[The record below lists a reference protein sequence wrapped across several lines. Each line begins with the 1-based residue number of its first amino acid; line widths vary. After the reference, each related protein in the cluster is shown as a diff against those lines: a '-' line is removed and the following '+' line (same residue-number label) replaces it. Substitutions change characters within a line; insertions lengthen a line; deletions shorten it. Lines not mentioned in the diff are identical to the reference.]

1 MKRLAIF
8 ASGNGSNAQ
17 AMIETSRREKWEE
30 QVVLL
35 VCDQPSAYVIERA
48 RTLQVP
54 VLAVSPILFATK
66 QEYEL
71 CILQTLQSLQVD
83 ALILAGYMRLIGQ
96 TILRPYEGKIVNV
109 HPSLLPYYPG
119 LQAIERAF
127 EAGEKELGISIHL
140 VDEGM
145 DTGPILQ
152 QVSVPRTEGMTLQEM
167 QKAIQVAE
175 HEWYPKTVRSWL
187 DDQKSK
193 GGTKNEKASVN

>member
-17 AMIETSRREKWEE
+17 AMIEASRQEKWEE
-30 QVVLL
+30 QVVLV

-48 RTLQVP
+48 RSLHVP
-54 VLAVSPILFATK
+54 VLAISPILFSTK
-66 QEYEL
+66 QEYET
-71 CILQTLQSLQVD
+71 CILQTLHSLQVD
-83 ALILAGYMRLIGQ
+83 ALILAGYMRLIGP
-96 TILRPYEGKIVNV
+96 TILHSYEGKIVNV

-127 EAGEKELGISIHL
+127 EAGEEELGISIHL

-152 QVSVPRTEGMTLQEM
+152 QVSVPRTEGMTLVEM
-167 QKAIQVAE
+167 QKAIQAVE

-187 DDQKSK
+187 DDQKNR
-193 GGTKNEKASVN
+193 GGTKHEKASVN

>member
-152 QVSVPRTEGMTLQEM
+152 QVSIQRVEGMTLVEM